1 MQIVPLPPAAELE
14 KLLAGLLMRQVKV
27 AKGPP
32 ESVPTGPVASA
43 LFTSDEPV
51 LQVLVRCE
59 LPLAAS
65 LAAAL
70 SVVPA
75 PVVKECVAAS
85 RMDPSL
91 ADNFGEV
98 MNVLARFVSGS
109 GRRFRLGPVS
119 CPPGA
124 VAADLVSL
132 ADGSDER
139 RELTV
144 EVPGYAAG
152 RLEFATL

>member
-1 MQIVPLPPAAELE
+1 MQIVPLPPPGELE
-14 KLLAGLLMRQVKV
+14 KLLAALLMRPVKV
-27 AKGPP
+27 QKAAG
-32 ESVPTGPVASA
+32 EEVPRGPVAAA
-43 LFTSDEPV
+43 LFATDDPV

-59 LPLAAS
+59 LSLAAS

-75 PVVKECVAAS
+75 PVVKECVAAA
-85 RMDPSL
+85 RMDDSL

-98 MNVLARFVSGS
+98 MNVLTRFLSGS
-109 GRRFRLGPVS
+109 GRRFMLGTVS
-119 CPPGA
+119 CPPRA
-124 VAADLVSL
+124 CAADLVSA

-144 EVPGYAAG
+144 EVPGYAGG

>member
-70 SVVPA
+70 SVVPGA
-75 PVVKECVAAS
+75 VVKECVAAS
-85 RMDPSL
+85 RMDASL

-109 GRRFRLGPVS
+109 GRRFRLGQVS
-119 CPPGA
+119 CPPSA
-124 VAADLVSL
+124 VAADLVTL

>member
-1 MQIVPLPPAAELE
+1 MQIVPLPPPTELE
-14 KLLAGLLMRQVKV
+14 KLLAGLLMRPVKV
-27 AKGPP
+27 AKA
-32 ESVPTGPVASA
+32 SADDVPKGLVASA

-75 PVVKECVAAS
+75 LVVKECIAAS
-85 RMDPSL
+85 HMDPSL

-119 CPPGA
+119 CPPAACA
-124 VAADLVSL
+124 VDLVTL

>member
-1 MQIVPLPPAAELE
+1 MQIVPLPPPVELE
-14 KLLAGLLMRQVKV
+14 KLLAGLLMRPVKV
-27 AKGPP
+27 AKGTA
-32 ESVPTGPVASA
+32 EDVPTGLVASA

-59 LPLAAS
+59 LSLAAS

-75 PVVKECVAAS
+75 QVVKECVGAS
-85 RMDPSL
+85 RMDESL

-109 GRRFRLGPVS
+109 GRRFRLGPFS
-119 CPPGA
+119 CPPA
-124 VAADLVSL
+124 ACAADLVTL

-139 RELTV
+139 RELMV
-144 EVPGYAAG
+144 EVPGYTAG